1 MPESKDNYT
10 WKSLSKNRKLCGGK
24 RVIKA
29 QIRLIVCGVTTN
41 QEARQYIEEAVSLWG
56 GQLEPPME
64 ENSYAGNPLCANY
77 THLVSTTVR
86 DSRLSQ
92 DDVTSYLAEAE
103 TGHLEEYPD
112 DVE

>member
-1 MPESKDNYT
+1 MSKRKDNYT
-10 WKSLSKNRKLCGGK
+10 WESLSKNRKLCDGK

-29 QIRLIVCGVTTN
+29 QVRLIVCGVTTN
-41 QEARQYIEEAVSLWG
+41 QEARQYVEEAVRLWG
-56 GQLEPPME
+56 GQLEPPRE
-64 ENSYAGNPLCANY
+64 ENSYAGDPLCTCY
-77 THLVSTTVR
+77 THLVSATVR